1 MSDDEIE
8 SFNWFEEYEKNRDVY
23 YPFSNDFPE
32 NIRCTQVFLDPANK
46 IVKISQKNIKTV
58 NGNIDELERNRLIPS
73 KVTSSDAEYH
83 RMDIFSYFIN
93 ATSEVEILKD
103 DYQWGTINSY
113 TNNNITEIFIP
124 RSVRALHNINT
135 IYVIYKKSS
144 ITRKKDVKSRKKVHF
159 GISGHNKTRRR

>member
-32 NIRCTQVFLDPANK
+32 SIGCIQIFLDPGNN
-46 IVKISQKNIKTV
+46 IVKISQKSIKTV
-58 NGNIDELERNRLIPS
+58 NGNIDESERHRLIPA
-73 KVTSSDAEYH
+73 KMVFPDAEYH
-83 RMDIFSYFIN
+83 RMDIFSYFTN
-93 ATSEVEILKD
+93 ATSETEILKD
-103 DYQWGTINSY
+103 DYQWGTIHSY
-113 TNNNITEIFIP
+113 TNNNIEEIIIP
-124 RSVRALHNINT
+124 MSVRAMHKVNS
-135 IYVIYKKSS
+135 IYVIYKRSS